1 MTTDDD
7 GDKGADDT
15 DDVSQYKME
24 DVREVATLCELKL
37 KLMHRK
43 NKSITK
49 CRNAASAT
57 QCDYSDAI
65 LYTHGPKTKDHQ
77 QQQEQEHHHHNKDI
91 VVLGDAVCPAANGAR
106 WVAFY
111 ISLDFMRF
119 TLC

>member
-7 GDKGADDT
+7 GDDGDDDT

-24 DVREVATLCELKL
+24 DQSTCSIEHILAWPETLPVRRNV
-37 KLMHRK
+37 
-43 NKSITK
+43 ITPMPF
-49 CRNAASAT
+49 C
-57 QCDYSDAI
+57 
-65 LYTHGPKTKDHQ
+65 THTDQRPKTKDQQ

-91 VVLGDAVCPAANGAR
+91 VVLGDGVCPAANGAR